1 MPYCHKCG
9 SEVNE
14 KNSFCPK
21 CGAALKAG
29 SPSQPMSPER
39 YRNEKAEK
47 QEKQEKHEKD
57 EKTEKGGAQQEKYEK
72 HEYGFLGPLI
82 GGVVLILVGFM
93 LYLAVSGSFS
103 FRSIFP
109 FFLIIIGAIVI
120 LGVLVGSVMAKR
132 RNPRP

>member
-14 KNSFCPK
+14 ENSFCPK
-21 CGAALKAG
+21 CGATLKAG
-29 SPSQPMSPER
+29 APPPMSPER

-57 EKTEKGGAQQEKYEK
+57 EKTEKGAQQEKYEK
-72 HEYGFLGPLI
+72 HEYGVLGPLI
-82 GGVVLILVGFM
+82 GGAVLILVGFM
-93 LYLAVSGSFS
+93 LYLAVSGSLS

-120 LGVLVGSVMAKR
+120 LGVIIGSVMAKR
-132 RNPRP
+132 RSPRP